1 MSSNLGRKLL
11 LKVAGAAVAG
21 LRTRGIS
28 VNKEAIDVTTDDDDG
43 FRKLLS
49 EAGQVSLDMSID
61 GLTKDAELRAA
72 ALTNTSITLTAVTVE
87 YPNGDVIAFD
97 EVMMNSFEES
107 GSYNEALSFTA
118 SLQSSGAWTYTPAP
132 VV

>member
-1 MSSNLGRKLL
+1 M
-11 LKVAGAAVAG
+11 LKVDGAVVAG
-21 LRTRGIS
+21 LRTRGLS
-28 VNKEAIDVTTDDDDG
+28 VNKEAIDVTSDDDDG

-72 ALTNTSITLTAVTVE
+72 ALTSTSITLTGVTVE
-87 YPNGDVIAFD
+87 YPNGDELSFD

-107 GSYNEALSFTA
+107 GSYNEAISFTA
-118 SLQSSGAWTYTPAP
+118 SLQSSGAWTYTPAA
-132 VV
+132 

>member
-1 MSSNLGRKLL
+1 MASNLGRKLL
-11 LKVAGAAVAG
+11 LKVDGAVVAG
-21 LRTRGIS
+21 LRTRGLS

-72 ALTNTSITLTAVTVE
+72 ALTSTSITLTGVTVE
-87 YPNGDVIAFD
+87 YPNGDSLAFD

-107 GSYNEALSFTA
+107 GSYNEAISFTA
-118 SLQSSGAWTYTPAP
+118 SLQSSGAWTYTPAA
-132 VV
+132 